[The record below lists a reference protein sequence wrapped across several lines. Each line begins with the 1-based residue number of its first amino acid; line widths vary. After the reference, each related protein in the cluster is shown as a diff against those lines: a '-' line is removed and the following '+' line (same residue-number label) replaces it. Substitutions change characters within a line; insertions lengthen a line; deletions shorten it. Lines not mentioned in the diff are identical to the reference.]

1 ARRAARGSTAPA
13 SPATA
18 TARSSSSP
26 PSSPASGDAG
36 GRRSRMTQS
45 DLVRAMFARI
55 ARRYD
60 LMNSLMTGGRHHAW
74 RAVVARA
81 AAAAPPGPALDLA
94 TGTADLP
101 LALRAQGPTR
111 LVGRADF
118 AEGMLGQARP
128 KLRAP
133 HPK

>member
-1 ARRAARGSTAPA
+1 
-13 SPATA
+13 
-18 TARSSSSP
+18 
-26 PSSPASGDAG
+26 
-36 GRRSRMTQS
+36 MTQS
-45 DLVRAMFARI
+45 DLVRAMFTHI

-94 TGTADLP
+94 TGTADLA

-111 LVGRADF
+111 LVVGADF
-118 AEGMLGQARP
+118 AEGMLAEAQL
-128 KLRAP
+128 KLRARGEIGRA
-133 HPK
+133 